1 MTAQVFDRPASDE
14 VADGES
20 RRHHVHVYAVIRIKV
35 AVNAQD
41 HRSAMP
47 AADELL
53 FGNGLAL
60 RLMPTAQAV
69 LDVEYRPEDF
79 TQQIQFDGPP
89 LPCHKT
95 IPGDGTDARA
105 MCAEAL
111 IFMRNSCKAAHHP
124 DYGDA
129 LETVE
134 PDTDTV
140 FAWSR
145 KFLDHHSDPAGWI
158 ERVRARM
165 MERP

>member
-41 HRSAMP
+41 HRSAMA

-69 LDVEYRPEDF
+69 LDVEYAEEVTGYLVDEADDGDFARSRAYGPDHEPE
-79 TQQIQFDGPP
+79 G
-89 LPCHKT
+89 
-95 IPGDGTDARA
+95 
-105 MCAEAL
+105 
-111 IFMRNSCKAAHHP
+111 
-124 DYGDA
+124 
-129 LETVE
+129 
-134 PDTDTV
+134 
-140 FAWSR
+140 
-145 KFLDHHSDPAGWI
+145 
-158 ERVRARM
+158 VRS
-165 MERP
+165 